1 MESSGRLGGLEGGG
15 DVTGAAARSAGDG
28 ATCTSQT
35 EVDPV
40 LGTEQG
46 RLRCMV
52 TKGCLL

>member
-15 DVTGAAARSAGDG
+15 AVTDPVARSAGDG
-28 ATCTSQT
+28 ATSTSQA

-46 RLRCMV
+46 RCMV
-52 TKGCLL
+52 TNGWP